1 MINNIFG
8 LSIRYEPWDKKSILP
23 LYIVSNYQFFTAYI
37 ENIRCIVIIPIEEL
51 PTLPSLKKQIQK
63 IRVIDDVPV
72 VLYSKTISFYR
83 RKSLLENHIP
93 FITDKQTFLPFIG
106 TLLVDEKE
114 SEKIKDKFV
123 YSTQLL
129 FLAYM
134 YNHEKKVYVSDLSKR
149 LPFSAM
155 TLSRAVKQ
163 LEMTDLFLVYKDG
176 VNKVIESK
184 YSHKELFE
192 RIQHY
197 LLTPVRQVGYMDQS
211 LVTDYMV
218 IAGESALSEMSMLN
232 SSRLRTY
239 AVYEKDFD
247 KTQFI
252 DELIDPEVQ
261 VKVEIWAYDPQL
273 FTHTNIADTLS
284 IVLSL
289 KENKDERI
297 EEVLEDIL
305 EKELTD

>member
-1 MINNIFG
+1 MIDHIFG
-8 LSIRYEPWDKKSILP
+8 LSIRYEPWDNKSILP
-23 LYIVSNYQFFTAYI
+23 LYIVNSYQFYTAYI
-37 ENIRCIVIIPIEEL
+37 ENIRCIMIKPIEEL

-93 FITDKQTFLPFIG
+93 FMTDKQVFLPFIG

-114 SEKIKDKFV
+114 REKLKDKFV

-134 YNHEKKVYVSDLSKR
+134 YNHEKKVYVSDLSKS

-184 YSHKELFE
+184 YSYKELFE

-211 LVTDYMV
+211 LVTDHMV
-218 IAGESALSEMSMLN
+218 LSGESALSEMSMLN
-232 SSRLRTY
+232 PSRIRTY

-247 KTQFI
+247 NSQLI
-252 DELIDPEVQ
+252 DELIDLDVQ
-261 VKVEIWAYDPQL
+261 VKVEIWAYDPHL

-297 EEVLEDIL
+297 EKILEDIL
-305 EKELTD
+305 KPL

>member
-1 MINNIFG
+1 MIDHIFG
-8 LSIRYEPWDKKSILP
+8 LSIRYEPWDNKSILP
-23 LYIVSNYQFFTAYI
+23 LYIVSNYQFYTAYI
-37 ENIRCIVIIPIEEL
+37 ENIRCTVIIPIDEL
-51 PTLPSLKKQIQK
+51 PTLPLLKKQIQK

-93 FITDKQTFLPFIG
+93 FMTDKQVFLPFIG

-114 SEKIKDKFV
+114 TEKIKDKFV

-134 YNHEKKVYVSDLSKR
+134 YNHEKKVYVSDLLKS

-184 YSHKELFE
+184 YSYKELFD

-211 LVTDYMV
+211 LVTDHMV
-218 IAGESALSEMSMLN
+218 LSGESALSEMSMLN
-232 SSRLRTY
+232 PSRIRTY

-247 KTQFI
+247 KTQLI
-252 DELIDPEVQ
+252 DELIDPDVQ
-261 VKVEIWAYDPQL
+261 VKVEIWAYNPQL
-273 FTHTNIADTLS
+273 FTHTNISDTLS

-297 EEVLEDIL
+297 EKILEDIL
-305 EKELTD
+305 KPL

>member
-1 MINNIFG
+1 MKRN
-8 LSIRYEPWDKKSILP
+8 
-23 LYIVSNYQFFTAYI
+23 
-37 ENIRCIVIIPIEEL
+37 
-51 PTLPSLKKQIQK
+51 QK
-63 IRVIDDVPV
+63 
-72 VLYSKTISFYR
+72 
-83 RKSLLENHIP
+83 
-93 FITDKQTFLPFIG
+93 
-106 TLLVDEKE
+106 
-114 SEKIKDKFV
+114 KIKDKFV

-134 YNHEKKVYVSDLSKR
+134 YNHEKKVYVSDLSKS

-192 RIQHY
+192 HIQHY
-197 LLTPVRQVGYMDQS
+197 LLTPVRQVGYMNQF

-218 IAGESALSEMSMLN
+218 LAGETALSEMSMLN
-232 SSRLRTY
+232 PSRFRTY

-247 KTQFI
+247 KTQLI

-273 FTHTNIADTLS
+273 FTHTNIADSLS

>member
-1 MINNIFG
+1 MIDNIFG

-23 LYIVSNYQFFTAYI
+23 LYIVSNYQFYTAYI

-51 PTLPSLKKQIQK
+51 PALPSLKKQIQK

-114 SEKIKDKFV
+114 PEKIKDKFV

-134 YNHEKKVYVSDLSKR
+134 YNHEKKVYVSDLSKS

-211 LVTDYMV
+211 LVTDYMAL
-218 IAGESALSEMSMLN
+218 AGETALSEMSMLN
-232 SSRLRTY
+232 PSRLRTY

-247 KTQFI
+247 KTQLI

-261 VKVEIWAYDPQL
+261 VKVEIWAYDSQL

>member
-1 MINNIFG
+1 MIDNIFG

-23 LYIVSNYQFFTAYI
+23 LYIVSNYQFYTAYI

-51 PTLPSLKKQIQK
+51 PTLPSFKKQIQK

-106 TLLVDEKE
+106 TLLVNEKE
-114 SEKIKDKFV
+114 PKKIKDKFV

-134 YNHEKKVYVSDLSKR
+134 YNHEKKVYVSDLSKS

-184 YSHKELFE
+184 YSYKELFE
-192 RIQHY
+192 HIQRY
-197 LLTPVRQVGYMDQS
+197 LLTPVRQVGYMNQF

-218 IAGESALSEMSMLN
+218 LAGETALSEMSMLN
-232 SSRLRTY
+232 PSRFRTY

-247 KTQFI
+247 KTQLI

-273 FTHTNIADTLS
+273 FAHTNIADTLS

>member
-1 MINNIFG
+1 MIDHIFG
-8 LSIRYEPWDKKSILP
+8 LSIKYEPWDNKSILP
-23 LYIVSNYQFFTAYI
+23 LYIVNSYQFYAAYI
-37 ENIRCIVIIPIEEL
+37 ENIRCIVIKPIEEL

-63 IRVIDDVPV
+63 IRVIDDVPI

-93 FITDKQTFLPFIG
+93 FMTDKQVFLPFIG
-106 TLLVDEKE
+106 TLLVDEKGI
-114 SEKIKDKFV
+114 EKTKDKFV

-134 YNHEKKVYVSDLSKR
+134 YNHEKKVYVSDLSKN

-184 YSHKELFE
+184 YSYKELFE
-192 RIQHY
+192 RIQHH
-197 LLTPVRQVGYMDQS
+197 LVTPVRQVGYMDQS
-211 LVTDYMV
+211 LITNYMV
-218 IAGESALSEMSMLN
+218 LAGEIALSEMTMLN
-232 SSRLRTY
+232 PSRLRTY

-247 KTQFI
+247 KTQLI
-252 DELIDPEVQ
+252 DELIDPDVQ
-261 VKVEIWAYDPQL
+261 VKVEIWAYDPHL

>member
-1 MINNIFG
+1 MIDHIFG
-8 LSIRYEPWDKKSILP
+8 LSIRYEPWDNKSILP
-23 LYIVSNYQFFTAYI
+23 LYIVNSYQFYAAYI
-37 ENIRCIVIIPIEEL
+37 ENIRCIVIKPIEEL

-63 IRVIDDVPV
+63 IRVIDDVPI

-93 FITDKQTFLPFIG
+93 FMTDKQVFLPFIG
-106 TLLVDEKE
+106 TLLVDEKGI
-114 SEKIKDKFV
+114 EKTKDKFV

-134 YNHEKKVYVSDLSKR
+134 YNHEKKVYVSDLSKN

-184 YSHKELFE
+184 YSYKELFE
-192 RIQHY
+192 RIQHH

-211 LVTDYMV
+211 LITNYMV
-218 IAGESALSEMSMLN
+218 LAGEIALSEMTMLN
-232 SSRLRTY
+232 PSRLRTY

-247 KTQFI
+247 KTQLI
-252 DELIDPEVQ
+252 DELIDPDVQ
-261 VKVEIWAYDPQL
+261 VKVEIWAYDPHL

>member
-1 MINNIFG
+1 MIDHIFG
-8 LSIRYEPWDKKSILP
+8 LSIKYEPWDNKSILP
-23 LYIVSNYQFFTAYI
+23 LYIVNSYQFYAAYI
-37 ENIRCIVIIPIEEL
+37 ENIRCIVIKPIEEL

-63 IRVIDDVPV
+63 IRVIDDVPI
-72 VLYSKTISFYR
+72 VLYSKTISFYI

-93 FITDKQTFLPFIG
+93 FMTDKQVFLPFIG
-106 TLLVDEKE
+106 TLLVDEKGI
-114 SEKIKDKFV
+114 EKTKDKFV

-134 YNHEKKVYVSDLSKR
+134 YNHEKKVYVSDLSKN

-184 YSHKELFE
+184 YSYKELFE
-192 RIQHY
+192 RIQHH

-211 LVTDYMV
+211 LITNYMV
-218 IAGESALSEMSMLN
+218 LAGEIALSEMTMLN
-232 SSRLRTY
+232 PSRLRTY

-247 KTQFI
+247 KTQLI
-252 DELIDPEVQ
+252 DELIDPDVQ
-261 VKVEIWAYDPQL
+261 VKVEIWAYDPHL

>member
-1 MINNIFG
+1 MIDHIFG
-8 LSIRYEPWDKKSILP
+8 LSIRYEPWDNKSILP
-23 LYIVSNYQFFTAYI
+23 LYIVNSYQFYTAYI
-37 ENIRCIVIIPIEEL
+37 ENIRCIVIKPIEEL

-63 IRVIDDVPV
+63 MRVIDDVPV

-93 FITDKQTFLPFIG
+93 FMTDKQVFLPFIG
-106 TLLVDEKE
+106 TLLVDEKGI
-114 SEKIKDKFV
+114 EKIKDKFV

-134 YNHEKKVYVSDLSKR
+134 YNHEKKVYVSDLSKS

-184 YSHKELFE
+184 YSYKELFD

-197 LLTPVRQVGYMDQS
+197 LLTPVRQAGYMDQS
-211 LVTDYMV
+211 LVTDHMV
-218 IAGESALSEMSMLN
+218 LSGESALSEMSMLN
-232 SSRLRTY
+232 PSRIRTY
-239 AVYEKDFD
+239 AVNEKDFD
-247 KTQFI
+247 KTQLI
-252 DELIDPEVQ
+252 DELIDPDVQ
-261 VKVEIWAYDPQL
+261 VKVEIWAYNPQL

-284 IVLSL
+284 IVLSF

-297 EEVLEDIL
+297 EKIIEDIL
-305 EKELTD
+305 KPL

>member
-1 MINNIFG
+1 MIDHIFG
-8 LSIRYEPWDKKSILP
+8 LSIRYEPWDNKSILP
-23 LYIVSNYQFFTAYI
+23 LYIVNSYQFYTAYI
-37 ENIRCIVIIPIEEL
+37 ENIRCIVIIPIDEL

-93 FITDKQTFLPFIG
+93 FMTDKQVFLPFIG

-114 SEKIKDKFV
+114 REKIKDKFV

-134 YNHEKKVYVSDLSKR
+134 YNHEKKVYVSDLSKS

-184 YSHKELFE
+184 YSYKELFE

-211 LVTDYMV
+211 LVTDHMV
-218 IAGESALSEMSMLN
+218 LSGESALSEMSMLN
-232 SSRLRTY
+232 PSRIRTY

-247 KTQFI
+247 NSQLI
-252 DELIDPEVQ
+252 DELIDPDVQ

-297 EEVLEDIL
+297 EKILEDIL
-305 EKELTD
+305 KPL

>member
-1 MINNIFG
+1 MIDHIFG
-8 LSIRYEPWDKKSILP
+8 LSIRYEPWDNKSILP
-23 LYIVSNYQFFTAYI
+23 LYIVNSYQFYTAYI
-37 ENIRCIVIIPIEEL
+37 ENIRCIVIKPIEEL
-51 PTLPSLKKQIQK
+51 PTLPLLKKQIQK

-93 FITDKQTFLPFIG
+93 FMTDKQVFLPFIG

-114 SEKIKDKFV
+114 REKIKDKFV

-134 YNHEKKVYVSDLSKR
+134 YNHEMKVYVSDLSKS

-163 LEMTDLFLVYKDG
+163 LDMTDLFLVYKDG

-184 YSHKELFE
+184 YSYKELFE
-192 RIQHY
+192 RVQHY

-211 LVTDYMV
+211 LVTDHMV
-218 IAGESALSEMSMLN
+218 LSGESALSEMSMLN
-232 SSRLRTY
+232 PSRIRTY

-247 KTQFI
+247 NSQLI
-252 DELIDPEVQ
+252 DELIDPDVQ

-297 EEVLEDIL
+297 EKILEDIL
-305 EKELTD
+305 KPL

>member
-1 MINNIFG
+1 MIDHIFG

-23 LYIVSNYQFFTAYI
+23 LYIVNSYQFYTAYI
-37 ENIRCIVIIPIEEL
+37 ENIRCIVIIPTEEL

-63 IRVIDDVPV
+63 IRVIDDVSV

-93 FITDKQTFLPFIG
+93 FMTDKQVFLPFIG

-114 SEKIKDKFV
+114 TEKMKDKFV

-134 YNHEKKVYVSDLSKR
+134 YNHEKKVYVSDLSKY

-163 LEMTDLFLVYKDG
+163 LEMTDLFLVYKVG

-184 YSHKELFE
+184 YSYKELFE

-211 LVTDYMV
+211 LVTDHMV
-218 IAGESALSEMSMLN
+218 LSGESALSEMSMLN
-232 SSRLRTY
+232 PSRIKIY

-247 KTQFI
+247 KTQLI
-252 DELIDPEVQ
+252 DELIDPDVQ

-284 IVLSL
+284 IILSL
-289 KENKDERI
+289 KVNKDERI
-297 EEVLEDIL
+297 EKIIEDIL
-305 EKELTD
+305 KPL

>member
-1 MINNIFG
+1 MIDNIFG
-8 LSIRYEPWDKKSILP
+8 LSIRYEPWDNKSILP
-23 LYIVSNYQFFTAYI
+23 LYIVSNYQFYTAYI

-134 YNHEKKVYVSDLSKR
+134 YNHEKKVYVSDLSKS

-197 LLTPVRQVGYMDQS
+197 LLTPVRQVGYMNQS

-218 IAGESALSEMSMLN
+218 LAGETALSEMSMLN
-232 SSRLRTY
+232 PSRLRTY

-247 KTQFI
+247 KTQLI
-252 DELIDPEVQ
+252 DELIDPDVQ

-284 IVLSL
+284 VVLSL

>member
-1 MINNIFG
+1 MIDHIFG
-8 LSIRYEPWDKKSILP
+8 LSIKYEPWDNKSILP
-23 LYIVSNYQFFTAYI
+23 LYIVSNYQFYTAYI
-37 ENIRCIVIIPIEEL
+37 ENMRCIVIQPIEEL

-63 IRVIDDVPV
+63 IRVIDDVPI

-83 RKSLLENHIP
+83 RKSLLENYIP
-93 FITDKQTFLPFIG
+93 FMTDKQVFLPFIG
-106 TLLVDEKE
+106 TLLVDEKGI
-114 SEKIKDKFV
+114 EKTKDKFV

-134 YNHEKKVYVSDLSKR
+134 YNHEKKVYVSDLSKN

-163 LEMTDLFLVYKDG
+163 LEMTDLFLVYKNG

-184 YSHKELFE
+184 YSYKELFE
-192 RIQHY
+192 RIQHH

-211 LVTDYMV
+211 LITNYMV
-218 IAGESALSEMSMLN
+218 LAGETALSEMTMLN
-232 SSRLRTY
+232 PSRLRTY

-247 KTQFI
+247 KTQLI
-252 DELIDPEVQ
+252 DELIDPDVQ
-261 VKVEIWAYDPQL
+261 VKVEIWAYDPHL

>member
-1 MINNIFG
+1 MIDHIFG
-8 LSIRYEPWDKKSILP
+8 LSIRYEPWDNKSILP
-23 LYIVSNYQFFTAYI
+23 LYIVNSYQFYTAYI
-37 ENIRCIVIIPIEEL
+37 ENIRCIVIKPIEEL
-51 PTLPSLKKQIQK
+51 PTLPLLKKQIQK

-93 FITDKQTFLPFIG
+93 FMTDKQVFLPFIG

-114 SEKIKDKFV
+114 REKIKDKFV

-134 YNHEKKVYVSDLSKR
+134 YNHEMKVYVSDLSKS

-163 LEMTDLFLVYKDG
+163 LDMTDLFLVYKDG

-184 YSHKELFE
+184 YSYKELFE
-192 RIQHY
+192 RVQHY

-211 LVTDYMV
+211 LVTDHMV
-218 IAGESALSEMSMLN
+218 LSGESALSEMSMLN
-232 SSRLRTY
+232 PSRIRTY

-247 KTQFI
+247 NSQLI
-252 DELIDPEVQ
+252 DELIDPDVQ

>member
-1 MINNIFG
+1 MIDHIFG

-23 LYIVSNYQFFTAYI
+23 LYIVSNYQFYTAYI
-37 ENIRCIVIIPIEEL
+37 ENIRCIVIIPTEEL

-63 IRVIDDVPV
+63 IRVIDDVSV

-93 FITDKQTFLPFIG
+93 FMTDKQVFLPFIG

-114 SEKIKDKFV
+114 TEKMKDKFV

-134 YNHEKKVYVSDLSKR
+134 YNHEKKVYVSDLSKY

-163 LEMTDLFLVYKDG
+163 LEMTDLFLVYKVG

-184 YSHKELFE
+184 YSYKELFE
-192 RIQHY
+192 RIQRY
-197 LLTPVRQVGYMDQS
+197 LLTPVRHVGYMDQP
-211 LVTDYMV
+211 LVTDHM
-218 IAGESALSEMSMLN
+218 ILAGESALSEMSMLN
-232 SSRLRTY
+232 PSRIKIY

-247 KTQFI
+247 KTQLI
-252 DELIDPEVQ
+252 DELIDPDVQ

-284 IVLSL
+284 IILSL
-289 KENKDERI
+289 KVNKDERI
-297 EEVLEDIL
+297 EKIIEDIL
-305 EKELTD
+305 KPL

>member
-1 MINNIFG
+1 MIDNIFG

-23 LYIVSNYQFFTAYI
+23 LYIVSNYQFYTAYI
-37 ENIRCIVIIPIEEL
+37 ENIRCIVIIAIEEL

-114 SEKIKDKFV
+114 PEKIKDKFV

-134 YNHEKKVYVSDLSKR
+134 YNHEKKVYVSDLSKS

-184 YSHKELFE
+184 YSYKELYE

-197 LLTPVRQVGYMDQS
+197 LLTPVRHVGYMDQS
-211 LVTDYMV
+211 LVTDHMV
-218 IAGESALSEMSMLN
+218 LSGESALSEMSMLN
-232 SSRLRTY
+232 PSRIRTY
-239 AVYEKDFD
+239 AVC
-247 KTQFI
+247 
-252 DELIDPEVQ
+252 
-261 VKVEIWAYDPQL
+261 QL
-273 FTHTNIADTLS
+273 PTT
-284 IVLSL
+284 
-289 KENKDERI
+289 
-297 EEVLEDIL
+297 
-305 EKELTD
+305 

>member
-1 MINNIFG
+1 MIDHIFG
-8 LSIRYEPWDKKSILP
+8 LSIRYEPWDNKSILP
-23 LYIVSNYQFFTAYI
+23 LYIVNSYQFYTAYI
-37 ENIRCIVIIPIEEL
+37 ENIRCIVIKPIEEL

-93 FITDKQTFLPFIG
+93 FMTDKQVFLPFIG

-114 SEKIKDKFV
+114 TEKIKDKFV

-134 YNHEKKVYVSDLSKR
+134 YNHEKKVYVSDLLKS

-184 YSHKELFE
+184 YSYKELFE

-211 LVTDYMV
+211 LVTDHMV
-218 IAGESALSEMSMLN
+218 LSGESALSEMSMLN
-232 SSRLRTY
+232 PSRIRTY
-239 AVYEKDFD
+239 AVYEKDFNNS
-247 KTQFI
+247 QLI
-252 DELIDPEVQ
+252 DELIDPDVQ
-261 VKVEIWAYDPQL
+261 VKVEIWAYNPQL

>member
-1 MINNIFG
+1 MIDHIFG

-23 LYIVSNYQFFTAYI
+23 LYIVSNYQFYTAYI
-37 ENIRCIVIIPIEEL
+37 ENIRCIVIIPIKEL

-93 FITDKQTFLPFIG
+93 FITAKQTFLPFIG

-114 SEKIKDKFV
+114 PEKIKDKFV

-197 LLTPVRQVGYMDQS
+197 LLTPVRQVGYMNQS

-218 IAGESALSEMSMLN
+218 LAGETALSEMSMLN
-232 SSRLRTY
+232 SSRIRTY

-247 KTQFI
+247 NSQLI
-252 DELIDPEVQ
+252 DELIDPDVQ
-261 VKVEIWAYDPQL
+261 VKVEIWAYDPHL

-297 EEVLEDIL
+297 EKIIENIL
-305 EKELTD
+305 KPL

>member
-1 MINNIFG
+1 MIDHIFG
-8 LSIRYEPWDKKSILP
+8 LSIRYEPWDNKSILP
-23 LYIVSNYQFFTAYI
+23 LYIVNSYQFYTAYI
-37 ENIRCIVIIPIEEL
+37 ENIRCIVIKPIEEL

-93 FITDKQTFLPFIG
+93 FMTDKQVFLPFIG
-106 TLLVDEKE
+106 TLLVDEKKT
-114 SEKIKDKFV
+114 EKIKDKFV

-134 YNHEKKVYVSDLSKR
+134 YNHEKKVYVSDLSKS

-163 LEMTDLFLVYKDG
+163 LDMTDLFSVYKDG

-184 YSHKELFE
+184 YSYKELFE

-197 LLTPVRQVGYMDQS
+197 LLAPVRHVGYMDQS
-211 LVTDYMV
+211 LVTDHMV
-218 IAGESALSEMSMLN
+218 LSGESALSEMSMLN
-232 SSRLRTY
+232 PSRIRTY

-247 KTQFI
+247 NSQLI
-252 DELIDPEVQ
+252 DELIDPDVQ
-261 VKVEIWAYDPQL
+261 VKVEIWAYDPHL

-297 EEVLEDIL
+297 KKILEDIL
-305 EKELTD
+305 KPL

>member
-1 MINNIFG
+1 MIDHIFG
-8 LSIRYEPWDKKSILP
+8 LSIRYEPWDNKSILP
-23 LYIVSNYQFFTAYI
+23 LYIVNSYQFYTAYI
-37 ENIRCIVIIPIEEL
+37 ENIRCIVIQPIEEL

-93 FITDKQTFLPFIG
+93 FMTDKQVFLPFIG

-114 SEKIKDKFV
+114 TEKIKDKFV

-134 YNHEKKVYVSDLSKR
+134 YNHEKKVYVSDLSKS

-184 YSHKELFE
+184 YSYKELFE
-192 RIQHY
+192 RVQHY

-211 LVTDYMV
+211 LVTDHMV
-218 IAGESALSEMSMLN
+218 LSGESALSEMSMLN
-232 SSRLRTY
+232 PSRIRTY

-247 KTQFI
+247 NSQLI
-252 DELIDPEVQ
+252 DELIDPDVQ
-261 VKVEIWAYDPQL
+261 VKVEILAYNPQL
-273 FTHTNIADTLS
+273 FSHTNIADTLS

-297 EEVLEDIL
+297 EKILEDIL
-305 EKELTD
+305 KPL

>member
-1 MINNIFG
+1 MIDHIFG

-23 LYIVSNYQFFTAYI
+23 LYIVNSYQFYTAYI
-37 ENIRCIVIIPIEEL
+37 ENIRCIVIQPIEEL

-63 IRVIDDVPV
+63 IRVIDDVPI
-72 VLYSKTISFYR
+72 VLYSKTISYYR

-93 FITDKQTFLPFIG
+93 FMTDKQFFLPFVG
-106 TLLVDEKE
+106 TLLVDEKGI
-114 SEKIKDKFV
+114 EKIKDKFV

-134 YNHEKKVYVSDLSKR
+134 YNHEKKVYVSDLSKN

-184 YSHKELFE
+184 YSYKELFE
-192 RIQHY
+192 RIQHH

-211 LVTDYMV
+211 LITNYMV
-218 IAGESALSEMSMLN
+218 LAGEIALSEMTMLN
-232 SSRLRTY
+232 PSRLRTY

-247 KTQFI
+247 KTQLI
-252 DELIDPEVQ
+252 DELIDPDVQ
-261 VKVEIWAYDPQL
+261 VKVEIWAYNSHL

>member
-1 MINNIFG
+1 MIDNIFG

-23 LYIVSNYQFFTAYI
+23 LYIVSNYQFYTAYI

-114 SEKIKDKFV
+114 PEKIKDKFV

-134 YNHEKKVYVSDLSKR
+134 YNHEKKVYVSDLSR
-149 LPFSAM
+149 SLPFSAM

-197 LLTPVRQVGYMDQS
+197 LLTPVRQVGYMNQS

-218 IAGESALSEMSMLN
+218 LAGETALSEMSMLN
-232 SSRLRTY
+232 PSRLRTY

-247 KTQFI
+247 KTHLI
-252 DELIDPEVQ
+252 DELIDPDVQ
-261 VKVEIWAYDPQL
+261 VKVEIWAYNPHL

>member
-1 MINNIFG
+1 MIDNIFG

-192 RIQHY
+192 CIQHY
-197 LLTPVRQVGYMDQS
+197 LLTPVRQVGYMNQS

-218 IAGESALSEMSMLN
+218 LAGETALSEMSMLN
-232 SSRLRTY
+232 PSRLRTY

-247 KTQFI
+247 KTQLI

-261 VKVEIWAYDPQL
+261 VKVEIWAYNPQL
-273 FTHTNIADTLS
+273 FTHTIIADTLS

-297 EEVLEDIL
+297 EKIIEDIL
-305 EKELTD
+305 KPL

>member
-1 MINNIFG
+1 MIDHIFG
-8 LSIRYEPWDKKSILP
+8 LSIKYELWDNKSILP
-23 LYIVSNYQFFTAYI
+23 LYIVSNYQFYTAYI
-37 ENIRCIVIIPIEEL
+37 ENMRCIVIQPIEEL

-63 IRVIDDVPV
+63 IRVIDDVPI

-93 FITDKQTFLPFIG
+93 FMTDKQVFLPFIG
-106 TLLVDEKE
+106 TLLVDEKGI
-114 SEKIKDKFV
+114 EKTKDKFV

-134 YNHEKKVYVSDLSKR
+134 YNHEKKVYVSDLSKN

-163 LEMTDLFLVYKDG
+163 LEMTDLFLVYKNG

-184 YSHKELFE
+184 YSYKELFE
-192 RIQHY
+192 RIQHH

-211 LVTDYMV
+211 LITNYMV
-218 IAGESALSEMSMLN
+218 LAGETALSEMTMLN
-232 SSRLRTY
+232 PSRLRTY

-247 KTQFI
+247 KTQLI
-252 DELIDPEVQ
+252 DELIDPDVQ
-261 VKVEIWAYDPQL
+261 VKVEIWAYDPHL

>member
-1 MINNIFG
+1 MIDHIFG
-8 LSIRYEPWDKKSILP
+8 LSIRYEPWDNKSILP
-23 LYIVSNYQFFTAYI
+23 LYIVNSYQFYTAYI
-37 ENIRCIVIIPIEEL
+37 ENIRCIVIKPIEEL

-93 FITDKQTFLPFIG
+93 FMTDKQVFLPFIG

-114 SEKIKDKFV
+114 REKIKDKFV

-134 YNHEKKVYVSDLSKR
+134 YNHEKKVYVSDLSKS

-184 YSHKELFE
+184 YSYKELYE

-211 LVTDYMV
+211 LVTDHMV
-218 IAGESALSEMSMLN
+218 LSGESALSEMSMLN
-232 SSRLRTY
+232 PSRIRTY

-247 KTQFI
+247 NSQLI
-252 DELIDPEVQ
+252 DELIDPDVQ

>member
-1 MINNIFG
+1 MIDHIFG
-8 LSIRYEPWDKKSILP
+8 LSIRYEPWDNKSILP
-23 LYIVSNYQFFTAYI
+23 LYIVNSYQFYTAYI
-37 ENIRCIVIIPIEEL
+37 ENIRCIVIKPIEEL

-93 FITDKQTFLPFIG
+93 FMTDKQVFLPFIG
-106 TLLVDEKE
+106 TLLVYEKE
-114 SEKIKDKFV
+114 TEKIKDKFV

-134 YNHEKKVYVSDLSKR
+134 YNHEKKVYVSDFLKS

-184 YSHKELFE
+184 YSYKELFD

-211 LVTDYMV
+211 LVTDHMV
-218 IAGESALSEMSMLN
+218 LSGESALSEMSMLN
-232 SSRLRTY
+232 PSRIRTY

-247 KTQFI
+247 NSQLI
-252 DELIDPEVQ
+252 DELIDPDVQ
-261 VKVEIWAYDPQL
+261 VKVEIWAYNPQL
-273 FTHTNIADTLS
+273 FSHTNIADTLS

>member
-1 MINNIFG
+1 MIDHIFG

-23 LYIVSNYQFFTAYI
+23 LYIVSNYQFYTAYI
-37 ENIRCIVIIPIEEL
+37 ENIRCIVIIPTEEL

-63 IRVIDDVPV
+63 IRVIDDVSV

-83 RKSLLENHIP
+83 RKSLLENHM
-93 FITDKQTFLPFIG
+93 TDKQVFLPFIG

-114 SEKIKDKFV
+114 TEKMKDKFV

-134 YNHEKKVYVSDLSKR
+134 YNHEKKVYVSDLSKY

-163 LEMTDLFLVYKDG
+163 LEMTDLFLVYKVG

-184 YSHKELFE
+184 YSYKELFE
-192 RIQHY
+192 RIQRY
-197 LLTPVRQVGYMDQS
+197 LLTPVRHVGYMDQP
-211 LVTDYMV
+211 LVTDHM
-218 IAGESALSEMSMLN
+218 ILAGESALSEMSMLN
-232 SSRLRTY
+232 PSRIKIY

-247 KTQFI
+247 KTQLI
-252 DELIDPEVQ
+252 DELIDPDVQ
-261 VKVEIWAYDPQL
+261 VKVEIWAYDPHL

-284 IVLSL
+284 IILSL
-289 KENKDERI
+289 KVNKDERI
-297 EEVLEDIL
+297 EKIIEDIL
-305 EKELTD
+305 KPL

>member
-1 MINNIFG
+1 MIDNIFG

-23 LYIVSNYQFFTAYI
+23 LYIVSNYQFYTAYI

-106 TLLVDEKE
+106 TLIVDEKE
-114 SEKIKDKFV
+114 PEKIKDKFV

-134 YNHEKKVYVSDLSKR
+134 YNHEKKVYVSDLSKS

-184 YSHKELFE
+184 CSHKELFE

-197 LLTPVRQVGYMDQS
+197 LLTPVRQLGYMDQS

-218 IAGESALSEMSMLN
+218 IAGETALSEMSMLN

>member
-1 MINNIFG
+1 MYCDYTDRRTANT
-8 LSIRYEPWDKKSILP
+8 SI
-23 LYIVSNYQFFTAYI
+23 T
-37 ENIRCIVIIPIEEL
+37 
-51 PTLPSLKKQIQK
+51 QK
-63 IRVIDDVPV
+63 TNTKTRVIDDVPV

-83 RKSLLENHIP
+83 RKSFLENHIP

-114 SEKIKDKFV
+114 PEKIKDNFV

-134 YNHEKKVYVSDLSKR
+134 YNHEKKVYVSDLSKS

-197 LLTPVRQVGYMDQS
+197 LLTPVRQVGYMNQS

-218 IAGESALSEMSMLN
+218 LAGESALSEMSMLN

-247 KTQFI
+247 KTQLI

-297 EEVLEDIL
+297 EKIIENIL
-305 EKELTD
+305 KPL

>member
-1 MINNIFG
+1 MIDNIFG

-192 RIQHY
+192 CIQHY

-297 EEVLEDIL
+297 EKIIENIL
-305 EKELTD
+305 KPL

>member
-1 MINNIFG
+1 MIDHIFG
-8 LSIRYEPWDKKSILP
+8 LSIKYEPWDNKSILP
-23 LYIVSNYQFFTAYI
+23 LYIVNSYQFYAAYI
-37 ENIRCIVIIPIEEL
+37 ENIRCIVIKPIEEL

-63 IRVIDDVPV
+63 IRVIDDVPI

-93 FITDKQTFLPFIG
+93 FMTDKQVFLPFIG
-106 TLLVDEKE
+106 TLLVDEKGI
-114 SEKIKDKFV
+114 EKTKDKFV

-134 YNHEKKVYVSDLSKR
+134 YNHEKKVYVSDLSKN

-184 YSHKELFE
+184 YSYKELFE
-192 RIQHY
+192 RIQHH

-211 LVTDYMV
+211 LITNYMV
-218 IAGESALSEMSMLN
+218 LAGEIALSEMTMLN
-232 SSRLRTY
+232 PSRLRTY

-247 KTQFI
+247 KTQLI
-252 DELIDPEVQ
+252 DELIDPDVQ
-261 VKVEIWAYDPQL
+261 VKVEIWAYDPHL

>member
-1 MINNIFG
+1 MIDHIFG
-8 LSIRYEPWDKKSILP
+8 LSIRYEPWDNKSILP
-23 LYIVSNYQFFTAYI
+23 LYIVNSYQFYTAYI
-37 ENIRCIVIIPIEEL
+37 ENIRCIVIKPIEEL

-93 FITDKQTFLPFIG
+93 FMTDKQVFLPFIG
-106 TLLVDEKE
+106 TLLVDEKKT
-114 SEKIKDKFV
+114 EKIKDKFV

-134 YNHEKKVYVSDLSKR
+134 YNHEKKVYVSDLSKS

-163 LEMTDLFLVYKDG
+163 LDMTDLFSVYKDG

-184 YSHKELFE
+184 YSYKELFE
-192 RIQHY
+192 RVQHY

-211 LVTDYMV
+211 LVTDHMV
-218 IAGESALSEMSMLN
+218 LSGESALSEMSMLN
-232 SSRLRTY
+232 PSRIRTY
-239 AVYEKDFD
+239 AVYEKDID
-247 KTQFI
+247 KMQLI
-252 DELIDPEVQ
+252 DELIDPDVQ

>member
-1 MINNIFG
+1 MIDHIFG
-8 LSIRYEPWDKKSILP
+8 LSIRYEPWDNKSILP
-23 LYIVSNYQFFTAYI
+23 LYIVNSYQFYTAYI
-37 ENIRCIVIIPIEEL
+37 ENIRCIVIQPIEEL

-83 RKSLLENHIP
+83 RKSLLENHIS
-93 FITDKQTFLPFIG
+93 FMTDKQVFLPFVG
-106 TLLVDEKE
+106 TLLIDEKE
-114 SEKIKDKFV
+114 TEKIKDKFV

-134 YNHEKKVYVSDLSKR
+134 YNHEKKVYVSDLSKS

-163 LEMTDLFLVYKDG
+163 LDMTDLFSVYKDG

-184 YSHKELFE
+184 YSYKELFE
-192 RIQHY
+192 RVQHY

-211 LVTDYMV
+211 LVTDHMV
-218 IAGESALSEMSMLN
+218 LSGESALSEMSMLN
-232 SSRLRTY
+232 PSRIRTY

-247 KTQFI
+247 NSQLI
-252 DELIDPEVQ
+252 DELIDPDVQ

-297 EEVLEDIL
+297 EKIIENIL
-305 EKELTD
+305 KPL

>member
-1 MINNIFG
+1 MIDNIFG

-23 LYIVSNYQFFTAYI
+23 LYIVSNYQFYTAYI

-51 PTLPSLKKQIQK
+51 STLPSLKKQIQK

-114 SEKIKDKFV
+114 PEKIKDKFV

-134 YNHEKKVYVSDLSKR
+134 YNHEKKVYVSDLSKS

-197 LLTPVRQVGYMDQS
+197 LLTPVRHVGYMDQS
-211 LVTDYMV
+211 LVTDHMV
-218 IAGESALSEMSMLN
+218 LSGETALSEMSMLN
-232 SSRLRTY
+232 PSRIRTY
-239 AVYEKDFD
+239 AVC
-247 KTQFI
+247 
-252 DELIDPEVQ
+252 
-261 VKVEIWAYDPQL
+261 QL
-273 FTHTNIADTLS
+273 PTT
-284 IVLSL
+284 
-289 KENKDERI
+289 
-297 EEVLEDIL
+297 
-305 EKELTD
+305 

>member
-1 MINNIFG
+1 MIDHIFG
-8 LSIRYEPWDKKSILP
+8 LSIRYEPWDNKSILP
-23 LYIVSNYQFFTAYI
+23 LYIVSNYQFYTAYI
-37 ENIRCIVIIPIEEL
+37 ENIRCIVIKPIEEL

-114 SEKIKDKFV
+114 PEKIKDKFV

-184 YSHKELFE
+184 YSHKELYE

-197 LLTPVRQVGYMDQS
+197 LLTPVRQVGYMNQS

-218 IAGESALSEMSMLN
+218 LAGETALSEMSMLN

>member
-1 MINNIFG
+1 MIDHIFG
-8 LSIRYEPWDKKSILP
+8 LSIRYEPWDNKSILP
-23 LYIVSNYQFFTAYI
+23 LYIVNSYQFYTAYI
-37 ENIRCIVIIPIEEL
+37 ENIRCIVIKPIDEL

-93 FITDKQTFLPFIG
+93 FMTDKQVFLPFIG

-114 SEKIKDKFV
+114 TEKIKDKFV

-134 YNHEKKVYVSDLSKR
+134 YNHEKKVYVSDLSKS

-184 YSHKELFE
+184 YSYKELFE

-211 LVTDYMV
+211 LVTDHMV
-218 IAGESALSEMSMLN
+218 LSGESALSEMSMLN
-232 SSRLRTY
+232 PSRIRTY

-247 KTQFI
+247 NSQLI
-252 DELIDPEVQ
+252 DELIDPDVQ
-261 VKVEIWAYDPQL
+261 VKVEIWAYNPQL
-273 FTHTNIADTLS
+273 FTHTNISDTLS

>member
-1 MINNIFG
+1 MIENIFG
-8 LSIRYEPWDKKSILP
+8 LSIRHEPWDKKSILP
-23 LYIVSNYQFFTAYI
+23 LYIVNSYQFYTAYI
-37 ENIRCIVIIPIEEL
+37 ENIRCIVIIPIDEL

-63 IRVIDDVPV
+63 IRVIDDIPV

-93 FITDKQTFLPFIG
+93 FMTDKQVFLPFIG
-106 TLLVDEKE
+106 TLFVDEKE
-114 SEKIKDKFV
+114 TEKIKDKFV

-134 YNHEKKVYVSDLSKR
+134 YNHEKKVYVSELSKS

-184 YSHKELFE
+184 YSYKELFE

-211 LVTDYMV
+211 LVKDYM
-218 IAGESALSEMSMLN
+218 ILAGESALSEMSMLN
-232 SSRLRTY
+232 PSRIRTY

-247 KTQFI
+247 KTQLI
-252 DELIDPEVQ
+252 DELIDPDVQ

-297 EEVLEDIL
+297 EKIIEDIL
-305 EKELTD
+305 KPL

>member
-1 MINNIFG
+1 MIDNIFG